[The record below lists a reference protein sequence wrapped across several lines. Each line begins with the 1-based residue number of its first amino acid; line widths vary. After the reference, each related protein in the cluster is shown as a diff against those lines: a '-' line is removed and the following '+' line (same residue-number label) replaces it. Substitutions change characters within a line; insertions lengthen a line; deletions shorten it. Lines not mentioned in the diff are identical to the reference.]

1 MSKNIEQEILDHEAA
16 LLRAKQTLD
25 LEALRR
31 IYADDL
37 MLTGVLGEPTCS
49 KPAIIEEV
57 QRGIAERE
65 RAIASGKEI
74 QMSADN
80 EDVKV
85 ASCGDAAVASYR
97 FVVKVKAEN
106 LDIHRRYRT
115 TNVWARR
122 QGRWQI
128 IAAHTAL
135 ILDAKQLA
143 TLGG

>member
-1 MSKNIEQEILDHEAA
+1 MSQQTEQEILSHEAE

-25 LEALRR
+25 IEALRR
-31 IYADDL
+31 IYAEDL
-37 MLTGVLGEPTCS
+37 MLTGVLGEPTCG
-49 KPAIIEEV
+49 KPAVIEEV

-65 RAIASGKEI
+65 KAIASGKKIE
-74 QMSADN
+74 MSAEN

-85 ASCGDAAVASYR
+85 APCGDAVVVNYR
-97 FVVKVKAEN
+97 FVVKVKGEN

-122 QGRWQI
+122 QGGWQI
-128 IAAHTAL
+128 VAAHMSL
-135 ILDAKQLA
+135 ILEMKQLA

>member
-1 MSKNIEQEILDHEAA
+1 MSENIEREILNQEAE
-16 LLRAKQTLD
+16 LLKAKQTLD
-25 LEALRR
+25 VEALQR

-49 KPAIIEEV
+49 KPAILEEV

-65 RAIASGKEI
+65 RTIASGKTI
-74 QMSADN
+74 QLSALN

-85 ASCGDAAVASYR
+85 ATCGDTAIANYR
-97 FVVKVKAEN
+97 FVVKVKGDN

-122 QGRWQI
+122 QHGWQI
-128 IAAHTAL
+128 VAAHTSL
-135 ILDAKQLA
+135 ILDPKQLA